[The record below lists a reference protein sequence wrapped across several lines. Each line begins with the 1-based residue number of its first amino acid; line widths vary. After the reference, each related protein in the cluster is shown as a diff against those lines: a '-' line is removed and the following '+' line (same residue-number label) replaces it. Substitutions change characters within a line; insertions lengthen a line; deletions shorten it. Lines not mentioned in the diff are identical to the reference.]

1 MRKIRSVI
9 GYFEKSTQATK
20 KLLDFQR
27 NSHIPEYR
35 DQPHPKK
42 LFQDVIT
49 RWWSTF
55 RSLRRARFLKKA
67 IKGLLATEEV
77 SCENLSPLEWGILH
91 QIEIA
96 LETMAHFQRVL
107 EGENYVTAS
116 LVPVAVYQI
125 RKNYQEVIDDDNTL
139 SVVKALTETLLA
151 DFDKRYHT
159 SGGNKL
165 GYTNVALVG
174 FGNRYTTVHHYFFIA
189 AFLDPRTKLLLKDMM
204 TDINLQQLEHDIFVL
219 MMTEKA
225 LMKDQRNNHN
235 NPPEE
240 EVATQDQNAS
250 VQTAASLRMA
260 RMFHGLKTTG
270 MAVENQEEDEEEDL
284 TRSKCHAEL
293 RKFKHGNVSI
303 DLHKADGTFN
313 DPLMWWKKNESSF
326 TLLARLAR
334 MFLAI
339 PATSAPSERIW
350 SRVSRILCLQRAS
363 LKPEVAQR
371 IMFVKENLHILRK
384 HYRALVLADRDND
397 DFLVEL
403 EMSYLFG
410 DDDNEDAE
418 IDVGQSDE

>member
-1 MRKIRSVI
+1 
-9 GYFEKSTQATK
+9 
-20 KLLDFQR
+20 
-27 NSHIPEYR
+27 
-35 DQPHPKK
+35 
-42 LFQDVIT
+42 
-49 RWWSTF
+49 
-55 RSLRRARFLKKA
+55 
-67 IKGLLATEEV
+67 
-77 SCENLSPLEWGILH
+77 
-91 QIEIA
+91 
-96 LETMAHFQRVL
+96 
-107 EGENYVTAS
+107 
-116 LVPVAVYQI
+116 
-125 RKNYQEVIDDDNTL
+125 
-139 SVVKALTETLLA
+139 
-151 DFDKRYHT
+151 
-159 SGGNKL
+159 
-165 GYTNVALVG
+165 
-174 FGNRYTTVHHYFFIA
+174 
-189 AFLDPRTKLLLKDMM
+189 MM
-204 TDINLQQLEHDIFVL
+204 TDIDLQQLEHNIFVL

-235 NPPEE
+235 NPPE

-270 MAVENQEEDEEEDL
+270 MAVENQEEDDEEDL

-326 TLLARLAR
+326 TLLARLAH

-350 SRVSRILCLQRAS
+350 SRVSRILCLQRAL

-371 IMFVKENLHILRK
+371 IMFVKENLHILHK
-384 HYRALVLADRDND
+384 HYRALVLADRDNN